1 MTRQRSSSESD
12 NPLRRPK
19 RSLGQNFLVDPNI
32 QRKIVAAF
40 SPSPDDLVLE
50 IGPGRGALTQYLVG
64 ECRKLFLVE
73 LDDHLAA
80 ELQSKYAD
88 NPDIQVVHA
97 DILSVSSADLT
108 DTPGEL
114 RVVGNIPYNITAPIL
129 FKLLER
135 PRPRDILMMV
145 QHEVARRIVAVPGDP
160 DYGALAVGVQT
171 VSTPE
176 IVMQVPRGAFRP
188 VPGVD
193 SSVVRITPRDPA
205 PLTLQE
211 EQGLRVLTRAAFQ
224 WRRKQF
230 QKILRDHADLS
241 LSRGEVKRLGDRTG
255 WDLTRR
261 PETFSPDDFLHLRR
275 EIAAL

>member
-1 MTRQRSSSESD
+1 MTKQRSSSESGSL
-12 NPLRRPK
+12 LRRPK

-32 QRKIVAAF
+32 QRKIVAAL
-40 SPSPDDLVLE
+40 SASPDDIVLE
-50 IGPGRGALTQYLVG
+50 IGPGRGALTQHLVG
-64 ECRKLFLVE
+64 QCRRLILVE

-80 ELQSKYAD
+80 DLQIRYAE
-88 NPDIQVVHA
+88 NPDVQVVHA
-97 DILSVSSADLT
+97 DILSVDFSELT
-108 DTPGEL
+108 EDPGEL
-114 RVVGNIPYNITAPIL
+114 RIVGNIPYNITAPIL

-145 QHEVARRIVAVPGDP
+145 QHEVARRIVAVPGNH

-171 VSTPE
+171 VATPE
-176 IVMQVPRGAFRP
+176 MAMQVPRGAFRP

-193 SSVVRITPRDPA
+193 SSVVRITPKHPA

-230 QKILRDHADLS
+230 QKILRDHSDLS
-241 LSRGEVKRLGDRTG
+241 LSREDVESLADRTG

-261 PETFSPDDFLHLRR
+261 PETFSPDEFLRLQR
-275 EIAAL
+275 EIATV

>member
-1 MTRQRSSSESD
+1 MTRPRSSSESGS
-12 NPLRRPK
+12 RKARAK

-32 QRKIVAAF
+32 QRNIVAAL
-40 SPSPDDLVLE
+40 SPAAEDVVLE
-50 IGPGRGALTQYLVG
+50 IGPGRGALTQHLANQ
-64 ECRKLFLVE
+64 CRSLILVE
-73 LDDHLAA
+73 LDDELAA
-80 ELQSKYAD
+80 QLQTGFD
-88 NPDIQVVHA
+88 GVPGVQVIHA
-97 DILSVSSADLT
+97 DILSVCFDDLT
-108 DTPGEL
+108 ERAGDL

-145 QHEVARRIVAVPGDP
+145 QSEVGRRIVAVPGNS

-171 VSTPE
+171 VATPE
-176 IVMQVPRGAFRP
+176 IVMQVPRTAFRP

-193 SSVVRITPRDPA
+193 SCVVRITPMTPP
-205 PLTLQE
+205 PLGVAE
-211 EQGLRVLTRAAFQ
+211 EERLRVLTRAAFQ

-241 LSRGEVKRLGDRTG
+241 LSRSDVEALGGRTG

-261 PETFSPDDFLHLRR
+261 PETFSPVEFIRLQH
-275 EIAAL
+275 EIATL